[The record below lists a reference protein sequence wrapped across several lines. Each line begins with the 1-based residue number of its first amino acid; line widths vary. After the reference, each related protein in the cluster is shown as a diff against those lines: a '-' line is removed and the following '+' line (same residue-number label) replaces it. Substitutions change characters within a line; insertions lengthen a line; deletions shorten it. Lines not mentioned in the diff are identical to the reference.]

1 MKKRSQLFFSLLL
14 SSVFCSAQQTMNAYI
29 GGNSL
34 VHHIVQVNQTP
45 SQETSAPH
53 WMRFIA
59 EAAGNEFTISGNF
72 MSLPFLIG
80 QNQLP
85 LENNWY
91 FDSVP
96 SGWDSWDTSFE
107 QSAIDNVVF
116 TPMNFVQHREPYE
129 TYEFGDTWNT
139 PIDAADT
146 LISWVTEN
154 KPGTPLYIYEGW
166 PDMATYTNGNFPPTP
181 NEWANY
187 QADAGFTGS
196 FHEWYIELQDS
207 LTERFPNEC
216 IKLIPVGPIIS
227 EILDQAPY
235 NSIPIDT
242 LYEDDAPHGRPSIY
256 MLAGLITYMALY
268 EEMAPTGYEPPETYI
283 AETIREEYPN
293 LANDIWVTLQNFN
306 YENGQSRVFCNQ
318 TSSLMEDDFNEN
330 FKVFPNPAQT
340 IINVETSVTY
350 GQITLRNVAG
360 AIVAKGTPGLPMDVS
375 QLKEG
380 CYFLELFDQK
390 TMQRSVQKVII
401 H

>member
-1 MKKRSQLFFSLLL
+1 MKKRNLLILSLLL
-14 SSVFCSAQQTMNAYI
+14 TSIFCPAQQTVNTYI

-34 VHHIVQVNQTP
+34 VHHIVQVNDTP

-59 EAAGNEFTISGNF
+59 EAAGNDFTISGNF
-72 MSLPFLIG
+72 MGLPFLLG
-80 QNQLP
+80 QSQLP
-85 LENNWY
+85 LVNDWF

-96 SGWDSWDTSFE
+96 SGWDSWDSSFG
-107 QSAIDNVVF
+107 QSTIDNVVF

-139 PIDAADT
+139 PINAADT

-181 NEWANY
+181 NEWASY
-187 QADAGFTGS
+187 QADAGFNS
-196 FHEWYIELQDS
+196 NFHEWYLELQDS
-207 LTERFPNEC
+207 LNERYPNEC

-227 EILDQAPY
+227 ELLDQAPY

-256 MLAGLITYMALY
+256 MMAGLITYMALY
-268 EEMAPTGYEPPETYI
+268 EEIAPLGYEPPAAFI
-283 AETIREEYPN
+283 DQTIRDEYPN
-293 LANDIWVTLQNFN
+293 LVNDMWATLQNFN
-306 YENGQSRVFCNQ
+306 YNNGESRVFCNE
-318 TSSLMEDDFNEN
+318 TASLTVAQADVE

-340 IINVETSVTY
+340 SINVETSVIS
-350 GQITLRNVAG
+350 GELTLRNITG
-360 AIVAKGTPGLPMDVS
+360 AIVAKGQLGIPIDVS
-375 QLKEG
+375 QFEEG
-380 CYFLELFDQK
+380 CYFLELYDEETK
-390 TMQRSVQKVII
+390 QRSVQKVIVR
-401 H
+401 